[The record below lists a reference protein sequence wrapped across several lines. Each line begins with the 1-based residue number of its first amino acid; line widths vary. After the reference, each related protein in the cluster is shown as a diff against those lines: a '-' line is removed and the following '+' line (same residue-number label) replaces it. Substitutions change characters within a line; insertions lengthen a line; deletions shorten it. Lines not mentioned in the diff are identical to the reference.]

1 MSLRLNT
8 KSMPASDAKRKKM
21 VSQMSVAATPPPE
34 LMYDVITLPGKYVT
48 RMSDSAKVPMNAT
61 NMVATIAAVGECH
74 LSLTCESRS
83 GSTLSNDM
91 AKTILEE
98 VMMNGGMA
106 FATHN
111 TAKMGIKARNH
122 VHPIPDAAKPAMLG
136 IQALPTPS
144 GRVPP
149 P

>member
-8 KSMPASDAKRKKM
+8 KSMPAREASRKKM
-21 VSQMSVAATPPPE
+21 TSQMSVATTPPPE
-34 LMYDVITLPGKYVT
+34 LMYCVRTGTGYFTKK
-48 RMSDSAKVPMNAT
+48 SDSAKLPMKAT
-61 NMVATIAAVGECH
+61 HMVATIAAVGECH

-83 GSTLSNDM
+83 WSTLWNDR

-98 VMMNGGMA
+98 VMMNGGMS

>member
-8 KSMPASDAKRKKM
+8 KSMPAREASRKKM
-21 VSQMSVAATPPPE
+21 TSQMSVATTPPPE
-34 LMYDVITLPGKYVT
+34 LMYDVITLPGKYFT
-48 RMSDSAKVPMNAT
+48 RVSDSAKLPMNAT
-61 NMVATIAAVGECH
+61 NMVATIAAVGECQ
-74 LSLTCESRS
+74 LSLACESRS

-91 AKTILEE
+91 AKMILEE
-98 VMMNGGMA
+98 VRMKGGMS

-111 TAKMGIKARNH
+111 TAKTGIKTRNQ
-122 VHPIPDAAKPAMLG
+122 VNPIPEAAKPAMLG

>member
-21 VSQMSVAATPPPE
+21 LSQMSVAATPPPE
-34 LMYDVITLPGKYVT
+34 LMYDVITLPGKYFT
-48 RMSDSAKVPMNAT
+48 RISDSAKLPMNAT

-91 AKTILEE
+91 AKMILEE
-98 VMMNGGMA
+98 VRMNGGMS

-111 TAKMGIKARNH
+111 TARTGMR
-122 VHPIPDAAKPAMLG
+122 M
-136 IQALPTPS
+136 
-144 GRVPP
+144 R
-149 P
+149 